1 MLLIP
6 EVIDLTALEMESLTE
21 AQTLLEK
28 MGFGLEAFGAQSI
41 VVREIP
47 TQMGIGMAKKMVLE
61 VLEGSMNVMDDLKAL
76 KLAERACKAAI
87 KAHDTL
93 HDMEVMALVESLKV
107 LRDPYTC
114 PHGRP
119 IIIRFALSEIERK
132 FKRIL

>member
-1 MLLIP
+1 
-6 EVIDLTALEMESLTE
+6 
-21 AQTLLEK
+21 
-28 MGFGLEAFGAQSI
+28 
-41 VVREIP
+41 
-47 TQMGIGMAKKMVLE
+47 MAKKMVLA
-61 VLEGSMNVMDDLKAL
+61 VLDGSMHVMDDAMAF

-93 HDMEVMALVESLKV
+93 HDMEVMALLESLKD
-107 LRDPYTC
+107 LNDPYTC